1 METLKESIKRIV
13 TDKKLYIFTIFTLLF
28 FGIYCVMQYAPDTY
42 SVFTNTPR
50 QNLDHFFSCGRLV
63 TGLFLYGTMGILE
76 LNATTVYMIS
86 YGLAIICTI
95 ASLYKIDK
103 IFAEDIKDTK
113 LSILVSL
120 LIIINVFSIELFVYV
135 EKGFLM
141 LSVLLCVLAV
151 EQIKKFL
158 EGKKI
163 AFFWALIFML
173 IANCCYQGTVGLV
186 VAIGMLYIIKYSKN
200 VKEFIKNN
208 ILVALVYG
216 IPAILNFIMVRFL
229 FTNSRVKGEII
240 LAESLKKIYEGTK
253 SMIFAN
259 YDLLPKYLFA
269 IILLGLVIFL
279 IYQIIKKAESTKAK
293 ILEIL
298 GIFYI
303 IIGTIFVTIAPQIMQ
318 DTNSIWFV
326 ARSSYPVASLI
337 GILLIY
343 ATMRIEIKKMT
354 KIGILIIATIF
365 LGIQFVSFMRYSI
378 DNYIVNGIDRQNV
391 EQIQA
396 KVLEYE
402 EKTGKQITKIAF
414 YEDKMPNYTYSNIK
428 ATGDMNLKALYKDW
442 SALRVIKYYTGR
454 NLEQIEKNE
463 ETQKEFKEKDW
474 NYYNDEQ
481 LIFEDDVLHL
491 CNF

>member
-173 IANCCYQGTVGLV
+173 IANCC
-186 VAIGMLYIIKYSKN
+186 
-200 VKEFIKNN
+200 
-208 ILVALVYG
+208 
-216 IPAILNFIMVRFL
+216 
-229 FTNSRVKGEII
+229 
-240 LAESLKKIYEGTK
+240 
-253 SMIFAN
+253 
-259 YDLLPKYLFA
+259 
-269 IILLGLVIFL
+269 
-279 IYQIIKKAESTKAK
+279 
-293 ILEIL
+293 
-298 GIFYI
+298 
-303 IIGTIFVTIAPQIMQ
+303 
-318 DTNSIWFV
+318 
-326 ARSSYPVASLI
+326 
-337 GILLIY
+337 
-343 ATMRIEIKKMT
+343 
-354 KIGILIIATIF
+354 
-365 LGIQFVSFMRYSI
+365 
-378 DNYIVNGIDRQNV
+378 
-391 EQIQA
+391 
-396 KVLEYE
+396 
-402 EKTGKQITKIAF
+402 
-414 YEDKMPNYTYSNIK
+414 
-428 ATGDMNLKALYKDW
+428 
-442 SALRVIKYYTGR
+442 
-454 NLEQIEKNE
+454 
-463 ETQKEFKEKDW
+463 
-474 NYYNDEQ
+474 
-481 LIFEDDVLHL
+481 
-491 CNF
+491 